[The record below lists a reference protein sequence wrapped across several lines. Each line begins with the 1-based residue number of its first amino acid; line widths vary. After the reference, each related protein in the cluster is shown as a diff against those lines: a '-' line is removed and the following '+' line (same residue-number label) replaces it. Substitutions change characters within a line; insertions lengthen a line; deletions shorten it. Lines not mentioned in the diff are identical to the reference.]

1 MKITT
6 MKNILFALLLP
17 FAATAQTT
25 PVASIYGGVS
35 NYHLQAGIEAGFSQ
49 VITEHI
55 SVVAFAHANSI
66 GQPATWTAGVK
77 SFAAMW
83 WLDSD
88 REAFI
93 APVIALQNRFSH
105 ENEGK
110 NVRATTA
117 LLGVR
122 YQVYGGFGEV
132 LLQPGYGA
140 FTVGFM
146 FGNRKR

>member
-1 MKITT
+1 MKH
-6 MKNILFALLLP
+6 ILFALLLP
-17 FAATAQTT
+17 LAATAQTT
-25 PVASIYGGVS
+25 PIASIYAGVS
-35 NYHLQAGIEAGFSQ
+35 NYHAQAGIEAGFAQ

-66 GQPATWTAGVK
+66 GSPATWTAGVK

-83 WLDSD
+83 WLDS
-88 REAFI
+88 EKESFI
-93 APVIALQNRFSH
+93 GPAIALQNRFSH

-122 YQVYGGFGEV
+122 YQVYGGYGE
-132 LLQPGYGA
+132 LLIQPGYFA
-140 FTVGFM
+140 ATVGFQ